1 MWLLGYNE
9 SGQILSEKEMKEDV
23 MEEYRNKTV
32 TFEQHTGTGLRNIS
46 VHPCRHSLLLKKMI
60 QTFENSG
67 KKLEVFMS
75 ILIFLKFLHSV
86 VPTIQY
92 DFTMDINF

>member
-1 MWLLGYNE
+1 MEPRTW
-9 SGQILSEKEMKEDV
+9 EDV
-23 MEEYRNKTV
+23 EK
-32 TFEQHTGTGLRNIS
+32 
-46 VHPCRHSLLLKKMI
+46 
-60 QTFENSG
+60 SG
-67 KKLEVFMS
+67 KKLDIEMS